1 MCCCCCCWR
10 KKLRESRLLV
20 FFSLSFESASTVFFL
35 TLVGC
40 HHSHCSGTHKYW
52 DPLLQSNIWVM
63 TFIKRK
69 KNFFP
74 VLPCVIVIYTYPKV
88 PGTLHP
94 LHPRFFFSFSFVFV
108 FSFYFWVITRPH
120 ISVTM
125 LCIREKQNHLFFLE
139 NFAFFE

>member
-1 MCCCCCCWR
+1 
-10 KKLRESRLLV
+10 
-20 FFSLSFESASTVFFL
+20 
-35 TLVGC
+35 
-40 HHSHCSGTHKYW
+40 
-52 DPLLQSNIWVM
+52 M

-139 NFAFFE
+139 NFAFFAQVNRRYRLIFWLYKEIGRVSIYFVFLIKTLKRESYLCRVLRYLKIKLGDSFTGHLSL